1 MKAVERTKAS
11 ARELGE
17 NLEDR
22 IRARPLSS
30 LGVALGAGFVIGG
43 GLTALVTGPLLRAGG
58 GLALRLII
66 LPAVS
71 RGITRALG
79 LQDDDSEGANA

>member
-1 MKAVERTKAS
+1 MNAIDKTKAKT
-11 ARELGE
+11 RELGE

-22 IRARPLSS
+22 VRARPLSS
-30 LGVALGAGFVIGG
+30 VGVALGAGFIIGG
-43 GLTALVTGPLLRAGG
+43 GLSALVTGPLLRAGG
-58 GLALRLII
+58 GLALRLVI

-79 LQDDDSEGANA
+79 LDDDDTEGANA

>member
-1 MKAVERTKAS
+1 MKAIEKTKA
-11 ARELGE
+11 RTQELGE
-17 NLEDR
+17 DLEDR

-58 GLALRLII
+58 GLALRLVI

-71 RGITRALG
+71 RAITRALG
-79 LQDDDSEGANA
+79 LDDDDTEGANA